1 MTFNAWQLP
10 GVANKYSVEES
21 IMSDKPSPYSYR
33 VKSIKK
39 IIDGD
44 TFDCIMDL
52 GFDVLLEARV
62 RMMGIDTP
70 ESRTR
75 DLEEKKFGLLAKEYL
90 TMKLE
95 AEDIIVRT
103 EVDNEKGKFGRIL
116 GWVWADGVNVN
127 QQMIDENIAV
137 AYHGQSKDDI
147 EQAHLENRK
156 ILQEQGKI

>member
-1 MTFNAWQLP
+1 
-10 GVANKYSVEES
+10 
-21 IMSDKPSPYSYR
+21 MSDKPSPYSYR

-90 TMKLE
+90 TEKL
-95 AEDIIVRT
+95 ATEDIIVTT

-116 GWVWADGVNVN
+116 GGVWADGVNVN
-127 QQMIDENIAV
+127 QNMIDENMAV

-147 EQAHLENRK
+147 EQAHLNNRT

>member
-1 MTFNAWQLP
+1 
-10 GVANKYSVEES
+10 
-21 IMSDKPSPYSYR
+21 
-33 VKSIKK
+33 
-39 IIDGD
+39 
-44 TFDCIMDL
+44 
-52 GFDVLLEARV
+52 
-62 RMMGIDTP
+62 
-70 ESRTR
+70 
-75 DLEEKKFGLLAKEYL
+75 
-90 TMKLE
+90 MKLE

>member
-1 MTFNAWQLP
+1 
-10 GVANKYSVEES
+10 
-21 IMSDKPSPYSYR
+21 MSDKPSPYSYR

-44 TFDCIMDL
+44 TFDCILDL

-90 TMKLE
+90 TEKLDT
-95 AEDIIVRT
+95 EDIIVTT

-116 GWVWADGVNVN
+116 GWVWCNGVNIN
-127 QQMIDENIAV
+127 NQMIDEHMAV

-147 EQAHLENRK
+147 EQQHLANRT
-156 ILQEQGKI
+156 ILQEQGKV

>member
-1 MTFNAWQLP
+1 
-10 GVANKYSVEES
+10 
-21 IMSDKPSPYSYR
+21 MSDKPSPYSYR

-39 IIDGD
+39 VIDGD
-44 TFDCIMDL
+44 TFDCIIDL

-90 TMKLE
+90 IMKLE

-116 GWVWADGVNVN
+116 GWVWADDVNIN
-127 QQMIDENIAV
+127 QQMIDENMAV

-147 EQAHLENRK
+147 EQAHLNNRK
-156 ILQEQGKI
+156 ILQEQGKV

>member
-1 MTFNAWQLP
+1 
-10 GVANKYSVEES
+10 
-21 IMSDKPSPYSYR
+21 MSDKPSPYSYR

-90 TMKLE
+90 TEKL
-95 AEDIIVRT
+95 AKEDIIVTT

-116 GWVWADGVNVN
+116 GWVWADGINVN
-127 QQMIDENIAV
+127 KQMIDENMAV

-147 EQAHLENRK
+147 EQAHLDNRK
-156 ILQEQGKI
+156 ILQEQGKV

>member
-1 MTFNAWQLP
+1 
-10 GVANKYSVEES
+10 
-21 IMSDKPSPYSYR
+21 MSDKPSPYSYR

-90 TMKLE
+90 TEKL
-95 AEDIIVRT
+95 ATEDIIVTT

-127 QQMIDENIAV
+127 QNMIDENMAV

-147 EQAHLENRK
+147 EQAHLNNRT

>member
-1 MTFNAWQLP
+1 MT
-10 GVANKYSVEES
+10 
-21 IMSDKPSPYSYR
+21 DKPSPYSYR

-90 TMKLE
+90 TEKL
-95 AEDIIVRT
+95 ATEDLIVTT

-116 GWVWADGVNVN
+116 GWVWANGINVN
-127 QQMIDENIAV
+127 KQMIDENMAV

-147 EQAHLENRK
+147 EQAHLNNRT
-156 ILQEQGKI
+156 ILKEQGKI

>member
-1 MTFNAWQLP
+1 MC
-10 GVANKYSVEES
+10 
-21 IMSDKPSPYSYR
+21 DKPSPYSYR

-39 IIDGD
+39 IIDVD
-44 TFDCIMDL
+44 TFDCILDL

-90 TMKLE
+90 IMKLE
-95 AEDIIVRT
+95 AEDLIVTT

-116 GWVWADGVNVN
+116 GWVWADGVNIN
-127 QQMIDENIAV
+127 QQMIDENMAV

-147 EQAHLENRK
+147 EAGHLANRK
-156 ILQEQGKI
+156 ILQEQGKV

>member
-1 MTFNAWQLP
+1 
-10 GVANKYSVEES
+10 
-21 IMSDKPSPYSYR
+21 MSDKPSPYSYR

-90 TMKLE
+90 TEKLATE
-95 AEDIIVRT
+95 NIIVTT

-116 GWVWADGVNVN
+116 GWVWADDVNVN
-127 QQMIDENIAV
+127 KQMINENMAV

-147 EQAHLENRK
+147 EQAHLNNRK
-156 ILQEQGKI
+156 ILQEQGKV

>member
-1 MTFNAWQLP
+1 MA
-10 GVANKYSVEES
+10 
-21 IMSDKPSPYSYR
+21 DKPSPYSYR

-44 TFDCIMDL
+44 TFDCILDL

-75 DLEEKKFGLLAKEYL
+75 DLTEKKFGLLAKEYL
-90 TMKLE
+90 TEKL
-95 AEDIIVRT
+95 ATEDIIVTT

-116 GWVWADGVNVN
+116 GWVWANGVNVN
-127 QQMIDENIAV
+127 EKMIADHMAV
-137 AYHGQSKDDI
+137 AYEGQSKDDI
-147 EQAHLENRK
+147 EQKHLRNRE
-156 ILQEQGKI
+156 ILKEQGKV

>member
-1 MTFNAWQLP
+1 
-10 GVANKYSVEES
+10 
-21 IMSDKPSPYSYR
+21 MSDKPSPYSYR
-33 VKSIKK
+33 AISIKK

-90 TMKLE
+90 TEKL
-95 AEDIIVRT
+95 ATEDIIVTT

-127 QQMIDENIAV
+127 QNMIDENMAV

-147 EQAHLENRK
+147 EQAHLNNRT

>member
-1 MTFNAWQLP
+1 
-10 GVANKYSVEES
+10 
-21 IMSDKPSPYSYR
+21 MSDKPSPYSYR

-90 TMKLE
+90 TEKLNT
-95 AEDIIVRT
+95 EDIIVTT

-116 GWVWADGVNVN
+116 GWVWCNGVNIN
-127 QQMIDENIAV
+127 NQMIDEHMAV

-147 EQAHLENRK
+147 EQQHLANRT
-156 ILQEQGKI
+156 ILQEQGKV